1 MYINFQCKC
10 WPNIVHGLNP
20 YPNRFTQSRLQCT
33 QQFFYRNAGSPQGVQ
48 KKLFHPIGSPR
59 NLGRVPYAVMARPK
73 ILTPSTSP
81 DLGNQGQHH
90 ELHRYARQRF

>member
-1 MYINFQCKC
+1 MYINFLNKC
-10 WPNIVHGLNP
+10 WPNIVFGFYP
-20 YPNRFTQSRLQCT
+20 YPNYFTQSRLQCT
-33 QQFFYRNAGSPQGVQ
+33 QQLFYRNAGSAQRVR
-48 KKLFHPIGSPR
+48 KYLSHPIGSPR